1 MPEDGKVDPAG
12 SCGAESEASEPKG
25 VAEEKGA
32 AAAVAPKAVGV
43 AMTDPAR
50 IEVATSGAA
59 ANGVE
64 MRARFMRMRFFM
76 PTIKTDGAGL
86 RISGK
91 VQG

>member
-1 MPEDGKVDPAG
+1 
-12 SCGAESEASEPKG
+12 
-25 VAEEKGA
+25 
-32 AAAVAPKAVGV
+32 
-43 AMTDPAR
+43 MTDPAR